1 MEKVLYDTRMAK
13 RAVVRNMRKPDP
25 VPFTKVGYEAMK
37 VRLGELQA
45 KREIVLVSLQRA
57 REMGDLSE
65 NGAYTSA
72 RFELGNVDRELR
84 RLEFNLKY
92 GVIKTPENTGKVG
105 FGNQVTVEL
114 NGKEYVYTLVG
125 TQESDPKKAMISL
138 ESPIGLALLGKK
150 VGDKALVVMPDR
162 TIEYFVKKIN

>member
-1 MEKVLYDTRMAK
+1 
-13 RAVVRNMRKPDP
+13 
-25 VPFTKVGYEAMK
+25 MK
-37 VRLGELQA
+37 ARQADMQA

-65 NGAYTSA
+65 NGAYTAA

-92 GVIKTPENTGKVG
+92 GVIKEPEITGKVG
-105 FGNQVTVEL
+105 FGNKVTVEL
-114 NGKEYVYTLVG
+114 GGKEDVYTLVG

-138 ESPIGLALLGKK
+138 ESPIGTALLGKR
-150 VGDKALVVMPDR
+150 VGEKAIVTMPDR
-162 TIEYFVKKIN
+162 QIEYLVRKIE

>member
-1 MEKVLYDTRMAK
+1 MTK
-13 RAVVRNMRKPDP
+13 RAVVRHMKQPDP
-25 VPFTKVGYEAMK
+25 IPFTKAGYDNLK
-37 VRLGELQA
+37 VRQAELLA

-65 NGAYTSA
+65 NGAYTAA

-84 RLEFNLKY
+84 RLEFNIKY
-92 GVIKTPENTGKVG
+92 GKIVEASGHEKVG
-105 FGNQVTVEL
+105 FGNKVTVEID
-114 NGKEYVYTLVG
+114 GKEYTYLLVG

-150 VGDKALVVMPDR
+150 VGEKAIVTMPER
-162 TIEYFVKKIN
+162 TIEYIVKKIE

>member
-1 MEKVLYDTRMAK
+1 MKL
-13 RAVVRNMRKPDP
+13 PDP
-25 VPFTKVGYEAMK
+25 VPFTKEGYENMK
-37 VRLGELQA
+37 VRQAELQA

-65 NGAYTSA
+65 NGAYTAA

-92 GVIKTPENTGKVG
+92 GVIKSADGTDKVG
-105 FGNQVTVEL
+105 FGNKVTVEI
-114 NGKEYVYTLVG
+114 NGKEYTYILVG

-138 ESPIGLALLGKK
+138 ESPIGIALLGKK
-150 VGDKALVVMPDR
+150 VGGEAIVVMPDR
-162 TIEYFVKKIN
+162 QIEYLVKKIE